1 MVLAQ
6 ALATLP
12 CEENAMSRIDDALGV
27 SQQALIFRS
36 LRSSVLA
43 NNIANS
49 ETPNYLAKDFDFK
62 TALDTAA
69 GGHLKMAVS
78 DESHLGTSK
87 QDEFGSTLYRIPT
100 KLSRDGNSVEAE
112 VEQAA
117 FSDNAVRYQTSLQ
130 FLNGTFRTLR
140 LAIKGE

>member
-1 MVLAQ
+1 
-6 ALATLP
+6 
-12 CEENAMSRIDDALGV
+12 MSRIDDALGI

-62 TALDTAA
+62 TALDTVS
-69 GGHLKMAVS
+69 GGNLKMAVS
-78 DESHLGTSK
+78 NVSHLGTIK

>member
-1 MVLAQ
+1 M
-6 ALATLP
+6 
-12 CEENAMSRIDDALGV
+12 MSRIDDALGI

-62 TALDTAA
+62 TALDDAAA
-69 GGHLKMAVS
+69 GSHLKMAVS

>member
-1 MVLAQ
+1 
-6 ALATLP
+6 
-12 CEENAMSRIDDALGV
+12 MSRIDDALGI

-62 TALDTAA
+62 TALDSASGA
-69 GGHLKMAVS
+69 HLKMATS
-78 DESHLGTSK
+78 DDSHLGTSK
-87 QDEFGSTLYRIPT
+87 EDEFGGELYRIPT

-117 FSDNAVRYQTSLQ
+117 FSDNAVRYQSSLQ